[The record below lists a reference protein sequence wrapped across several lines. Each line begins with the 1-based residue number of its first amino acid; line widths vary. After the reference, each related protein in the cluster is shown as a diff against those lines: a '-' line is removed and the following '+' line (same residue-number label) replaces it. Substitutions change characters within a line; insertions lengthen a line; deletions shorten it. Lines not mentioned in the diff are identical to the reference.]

1 MNLSTPTLVADNV
14 VEVLEKVAEFTKRR
28 HDVLTDNILNV
39 ATEGFTPM
47 DLNVDGFADVMAQA
61 LAEFLQ
67 NKRLLLRDIE
77 NITFGSNGSFRTP
90 PTVDHEAAEL
100 FHSDLKRYLQYEIRK
115 YSENLLNKK
124 VAEELLK
131 QRQEAQESLEV

>member
-1 MNLSTPTLVADNV
+1 MNLSTPILAADNV
-14 VEVLEKVAEFTKRR
+14 VEVLEKIFEFTERR

-67 NKRLLLRDIE
+67 TDRLLLRDIE
-77 NITFGSNGSFRTP
+77 NITFGSNGTFKSP
-90 PTVDHEAAEL
+90 PTADHEAAKL
-100 FHSDLKRYLQYEIRK
+100 FHTDLKKYLQFEIRK

-124 VAEELLK
+124 VAVELLK
-131 QRQEAQESLEV
+131 QRQETENHLE